1 MLSAVLLH
9 KCSIVHLLPYKKYVC
24 PEREKERKRE
34 RKRERERERDGERE
48 TERQRETERVR
59 EREIGSLKREQ
70 LLYYN
75 VISVVSKRKF
85 SIWSKRTLKG
95 LFSLNQEYITV

>member
-1 MLSAVLLH
+1 MSRER
-9 KCSIVHLLPYKKYVC
+9 
-24 PEREKERKRE
+24 EREKEREKE
-34 RKRERERERDGERE
+34 RERERERDGERE

>member
-1 MLSAVLLH
+1 MYFCFRQFCFINVQSYTCCHIKSMFVQ
-9 KCSIVHLLPYKKYVC
+9 
-24 PEREKERKRE
+24 RE
-34 RKRERERERDGERE
+34 RKRE

-59 EREIGSLKREQ
+59 ERGIGSLKREQ

-75 VISVVSKRKF
+75 VISIVSKRKF